1 MDRRHFLRNSAL
13 GSVAAAGL
21 AAPAIA
27 QQAPKLRWL
36 ARGYL
41 AEARCRMGERERA
54 QRDLDALAAEL
65 RSAQPDGGVI
75 PREIA
80 ALRAACR

>member
-1 MDRRHFLRNSAL
+1 
-13 GSVAAAGL
+13 
-21 AAPAIA
+21 
-27 QQAPKLRWL
+27 
-36 ARGYL
+36 
-41 AEARCRMGERERA
+41 MGERERA